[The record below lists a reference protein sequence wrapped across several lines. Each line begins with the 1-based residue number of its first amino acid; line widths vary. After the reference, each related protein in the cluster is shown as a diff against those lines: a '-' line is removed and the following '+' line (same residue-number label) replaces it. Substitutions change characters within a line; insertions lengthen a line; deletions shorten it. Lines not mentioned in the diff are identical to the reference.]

1 MTTEL
6 KTYNRR
12 SFSLVC
18 FTFYNKQSP
27 KVLVNLWIWTVVFFN
42 IDTDKKK
49 FLFYWANFF
58 QFFYFLSFMIFSL
71 RIKVTCNPTCIS
83 DLSNMSISSTSRSI
97 QYLFNIDKTSSI
109 LNRYRIY
116 IVDIADISLTLT
128 SSRLLTSQHQR
139 CLTDIEFTSM
149 KLPIIRWHKHRR
161 HRIVY
166 AV

>member
-42 IDTDKKK
+42 INTDKKK

-58 QFFYFLSFMIFSL
+58 QFSYFLSFMIFSL

-116 IVDIADISLTLT
+116 IVDIADISLTLINIIKIVDIAT
-128 SSRLLTSQHQR
+128 STMFNRYWVYIDEIADNSLT
-139 CLTDIEFTSM
+139 
-149 KLPIIRWHKHRR
+149 
-161 HRIVY
+161 
-166 AV
+166 

>member
-1 MTTEL
+1 MNL
-6 KTYNRR
+6 DC
-12 SFSLVC
+12 C
-18 FTFYNKQSP
+18 F
-27 KVLVNLWIWTVVFFN
+27 FFN
-42 IDTDKKK
+42 FNTDKKK
-49 FLFYWANFF
+49 FLFYWANCF
-58 QFFYFLSFMIFSL
+58 QFSLKSFMIFSL
-71 RIKVTCNPTCIS
+71 RIKVTCNQTCIS

-149 KLPIIRWHKHRR
+149 KLPIIC
-161 HRIVY
+161 
-166 AV
+166 

>member
-6 KTYNRR
+6 KTYKRR
-12 SFSLVC
+12 SFPLVC

-42 IDTDKKK
+42 INTDKKK

-58 QFFYFLSFMIFSL
+58 QFSYFLSFMIFSL
-71 RIKVTCNPTCIS
+71 RIKVTCNPTCIF